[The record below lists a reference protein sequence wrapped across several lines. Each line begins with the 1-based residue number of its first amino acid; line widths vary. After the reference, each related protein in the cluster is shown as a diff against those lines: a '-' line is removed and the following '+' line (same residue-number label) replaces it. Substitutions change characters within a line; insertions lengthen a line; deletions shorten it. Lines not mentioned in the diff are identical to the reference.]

1 MRASR
6 RCWTGCRPSIPCRR
20 HRCPRPAT
28 RRGRPTHAFAF
39 PAREALHRILGVD
52 LTRIHGLGP
61 YLALKL
67 VAECGTSLT
76 AWPSAKHFTS
86 WLCLAPSN
94 KISGGKV
101 LSSRTRRSNNR
112 AAALLRLAAVAVG
125 RTETALGAF
134 YRRLSGRVG
143 KAKAVTATARKIA
156 VLFYNTVRHGMTY
169 ADPGASYYEE
179 RYRQR
184 VLTNLRRRAKSLGY
198 VLQVAD
204 PTAPV
209 AEVS

>member
-1 MRASR
+1 M
-6 RCWTGCRPSIPCRR
+6 G
-20 HRCPRPAT
+20 
-28 RRGRPTHAFAF
+28 
-39 PAREALHRILGVD
+39 
-52 LTRIHGLGP
+52 
-61 YLALKL
+61 
-67 VAECGTSLT
+67 ECGTSLA

-101 LSSRTRRSNNR
+101 LSSKTRCSNNR

-156 VLFYNTVRHGMTY
+156 VLFYK
-169 ADPGASYYEE
+169 
-179 RYRQR
+179 
-184 VLTNLRRRAKSLGY
+184 RA
-198 VLQVAD
+198 
-204 PTAPV
+204 
-209 AEVS
+209 